1 MNKNIF
7 RLSFLAAF
15 IITAISCNQ
24 ATTTTKEN
32 DIDHFH
38 SMLNNYWQG
47 LLKLQPLDA
56 TMFSDSTMNDQFVN
70 NCTQLLV
77 HHRSSV

>member
-7 RLSFLAAF
+7 RLSFLSAF

-24 ATTTTKEN
+24 ATTTKEN

-38 SMLNNYWQG
+38 SMLNNYWLG

-70 NCTQLLV
+70 NCTGLPKRIEIIL
-77 HHRSSV
+77 